1 MSTAPVIEVFFD
13 YICPWCY
20 LGTVRTDRLRKEYGV
35 ELLMRVFPLHP
46 ETPEEGMELSE
57 LFAGRELDIEAMQ
70 VKLTQVAATEG
81 LPLTIRTR
89 TYNSRR
95 AQELGKWA
103 ESQGSGDQYHRAV
116 YRAFF
121 VDGVNIALVD
131 ELLKIA
137 ESVGLHAD
145 EALKILNTRSFAAA
159 VDADWQRSRDMRI
172 TSVPTH
178 LFEGKRLAGFAPYDD
193 FVHLIEKR

>member
-1 MSTAPVIEVFFD
+1 MSTAPVIEIFFD

-70 VKLTQVAATEG
+70 AKLTQVAAAEG
-81 LPLTIRTR
+81 LPLTKRSR

-103 ESQGSGDQYHRAV
+103 ESQGCGAQFHQAV
-116 YRAFF
+116 YRGYF
-121 VDGVNIALVD
+121 VDGRNIGLVD
-131 ELLKIA
+131 ELVKIA
-137 ESVGLHAD
+137 ETVGLPPD
-145 EALKILNTRSFAAA
+145 EARTVIETRSFAAA
-159 VDADWQRSRDMRI
+159 VDADWLRARESRV
-172 TSVPTH
+172 TAVPTH
-178 LFEGKRLAGFAPYDD
+178 LYGGKRLAGFSSYDN
-193 FVHLIEKR
+193 FVRLIS